1 MSVTRKIAVLAAM
14 PLLVS
19 CLAQAQEPIAPPSNP
34 PAVQATDP
42 RQQFVNQVM
51 QTAMAVEGLV
61 KTMNL
66 SKTFGAESAY
76 PPGDP
81 RSLQR
86 TAEFIGMGAGA
97 GMALGEMN
105 HSQKGAIIGAAAGG
119 AGGLIVDQILR
130 HQAAK
135 AQSAAAGANAPA
147 SSTLQ
152 RR

>member
-1 MSVTRKIAVLAAM
+1 MSVTRKIAALAAM

-19 CLAQAQEPIAPPSNP
+19 YLAQAQEPIPPPSGP
-34 PAVQATDP
+34 PAVQTTDP
-42 RQQFVNQVM
+42 RLQFVNQIM

-66 SKTFGAESAY
+66 GKTFGVQSAY

-86 TAEFIGMGAGA
+86 TAEFMGVGAGV

-105 HSQKGAIIGAAAGG
+105 HSQKGAIIGAAAGS

-135 AQSAAAGANAPA
+135 AQTGAGASPPA
-147 SSTLQ
+147 SSSLQ